1 MIEFGLRGRIE
12 IADQR
17 ASIYYATLFDHRNG
31 TAAKRHL
38 LAIPTQQRSVSFL
51 GVAAKRHLRAI
62 PTKRR
67 SVSFLGVAFFFV
79 ICFSYEAQRIRPNLD
94 LSK

>member
-1 MIEFGLRGRIE
+1 MSFPGSRSSSIADVTSSIE
-12 IADQR
+12 IDVADRMLQLDR
-17 ASIYYATLFDHRNG
+17 RRHVV
-31 TAAKRHL
+31 AKRHL
-38 LAIPTQQRSVSFL
+38 Q
-51 GVAAKRHLRAI
+51 AI